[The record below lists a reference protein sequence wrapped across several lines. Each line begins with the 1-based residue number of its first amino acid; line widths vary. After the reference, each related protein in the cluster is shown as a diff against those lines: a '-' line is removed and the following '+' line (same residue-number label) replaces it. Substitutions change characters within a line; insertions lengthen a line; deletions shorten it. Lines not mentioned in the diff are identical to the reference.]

1 MKILVVE
8 DERDLNNIICKI
20 LKKNS
25 YSVDACYNG
34 QEAIDYIKI
43 SEYDLII
50 LDIMM
55 PVMDGY
61 SFLEF
66 IRNEKNTTPVLILT
80 AKDSIDDRVKGLD
93 KGGDDYLI
101 KPFDFEELLARVRA
115 FIRRRYGN
123 VSNEIKVDDLIIDC
137 SKKSV
142 TRAGKIIDLT
152 GKEYEVLEYLM
163 QNKEKILTRDQILEH
178 VWDFEYDGA
187 SNIIDVLI
195 KNIRKKIDIGDSK
208 PIIHTKRGVGY
219 TVHE

>member
-1 MKILVVE
+1 M
-8 DERDLNNIICKI
+8 
-20 LKKNS
+20 
-25 YSVDACYNG
+25 
-34 QEAIDYIKI
+34 
-43 SEYDLII
+43 
-50 LDIMM
+50 
-55 PVMDGY
+55 
-61 SFLEF
+61 
-66 IRNEKNTTPVLILT
+66 LILT

-115 FIRRRYGN
+115 LIRRRYGN

-208 PIIHTKRGVGY
+208 SIIHTKRGVGY

>member
-1 MKILVVE
+1 M
-8 DERDLNNIICKI
+8 
-20 LKKNS
+20 
-25 YSVDACYNG
+25 
-34 QEAIDYIKI
+34 
-43 SEYDLII
+43 
-50 LDIMM
+50 
-55 PVMDGY
+55 
-61 SFLEF
+61 
-66 IRNEKNTTPVLILT
+66 
-80 AKDSIDDRVKGLD
+80 
-93 KGGDDYLI
+93 
-101 KPFDFEELLARVRA
+101 ARVRA
-115 FIRRRYGN
+115 LIRRRYGN

-208 PIIHTKRGVGY
+208 SIIHTKRGVGY